1 MGQDSIKE
9 NETVVQLCDGQKSVS
24 TRSMS
29 RTVIAAMANKIIDMI
44 LHAPLEPD
52 LKENYCTKLSGLA
65 SDEGLIMIFLSCDCK
80 ITPMDMKYILCFYID
95 MMVRDISLTFNVEV
109 ASIYTVRYRIRKKFK
124 DNLAFQ
130 FLM

>member
-1 MGQDSIKE
+1 
-9 NETVVQLCDGQKSVS
+9 
-24 TRSMS
+24 
-29 RTVIAAMANKIIDMI
+29 MI

-52 LKENYCTKLSGLA
+52 LKENYCGKLFGLA

-109 ASIYTVRYRIRKKFK
+109 ASIYTVRCRIRKKFK

>member
-1 MGQDSIKE
+1 
-9 NETVVQLCDGQKSVS
+9 
-24 TRSMS
+24 
-29 RTVIAAMANKIIDMI
+29 
-44 LHAPLEPD
+44 
-52 LKENYCTKLSGLA
+52 
-65 SDEGLIMIFLSCDCK
+65 
-80 ITPMDMKYILCFYID
+80 MKYILCFYID

>member
-44 LHAPLEPD
+44 LHAPLHCRQRGPHDQEAEACD
-52 LKENYCTKLSGLA
+52 EENK
-65 SDEGLIMIFLSCDCK
+65 
-80 ITPMDMKYILCFYID
+80 
-95 MMVRDISLTFNVEV
+95 
-109 ASIYTVRYRIRKKFK
+109 RKGQ
-124 DNLAFQ
+124 AAQ
-130 FLM
+130 SVPHQEIH